1 MGWDQVIAAK
11 VNKLEDENKDLRGKL
26 DKAMATAKE
35 ACGGSEPSS
44 DYTYVDE
51 LAGLLR
57 VTRGQRDGYER
68 TLRNHKLIA

>member
-1 MGWDQVIAAK
+1 MHVDDLIK
-11 VNKLEDENKDLRGKL
+11 ENEELRGKL

-35 ACGGSEPSS
+35 ACGGSEPSG
-44 DYTYVDE
+44 DHTYVDE